1 METGFHAIFHSK
13 LLNGETLTGQTIKI
27 NRDLEL
33 VMLNSGHVRDVF
45 RLTEQNRDFLREW
58 LPWVDGV
65 NELED
70 TSAFITGTIDQH
82 EKGRGL
88 HFLIE
93 YQGIPAGVIGFH
105 LIDRPNRNAEIGY
118 WLGEEFTGI
127 GLMTRSVKQLLRI
140 GFREL
145 NLNRIEIRCA
155 EENEPS
161 SAVAKAVG
169 MVYEGTLREEEWLY
183 DYFVDHAVYSMLRS
197 EFLRTPAGIE
207 DE

>member
-1 METGFHAIFHSK
+1 MQGESS
-13 LLNGETLTGQTIKI
+13 NGGIVTYQSITVDKEL
-27 NRDLEL
+27 RL
-33 VMLNSGHVRDVF
+33 VMLNQEHAGDVF
-45 RLTEQNRDFLREW
+45 RLIQKNRDFLREW

-65 NELED
+65 DEPED
-70 TSAFITGTIDQH
+70 TSAFITGTVDQH
-82 EKGRGL
+82 ENGKGP

-93 YQGIPAGVIGFH
+93 FRGIAAGVIGFH
-105 LIDRPNRNAEIGY
+105 PIDRANRSAEIGY

-127 GLMTRSVKQLLRI
+127 GLMTRSVEQLLRI
-140 GFREL
+140 GFLEL

-155 EENEPS
+155 EENESS
-161 SAVAKAVG
+161 SAVAEAVG

-183 DYFVDHAVYSMLRS
+183 DYFVDHAVYSMLHS

>member
-1 METGFHAIFHSK
+1 
-13 LLNGETLTGQTIKI
+13 
-27 NRDLEL
+27 
-33 VMLNSGHVRDVF
+33 MLNSGHARGVF

-70 TSAFITGTIDQH
+70 TSAFITGTIDQY

-93 YQGIPAGVIGFH
+93 YQGIPAGVIGLH
-105 LIDRPNRNAEIGY
+105 PIDRPNRNAEIGY
-118 WLGEEFTGI
+118 WLGEEFTGM
-127 GLMTRSVKQLLRI
+127 GLMTKSVEQLLKI
-140 GFREL
+140 GFQEL

-155 EENEPS
+155 EDNKS
-161 SAVAKAVG
+161 SSGIAEAVG
-169 MVYEGTLREEEWLY
+169 MVCEGTLREEEWLY

-197 EFLRTPAGIE
+197 EFLRTPVGIE

>member
-1 METGFHAIFHSK
+1 LTYQSFAIDNDLKLVILNHGHA
-13 LLNGETLTGQTIKI
+13 E
-27 NRDLEL
+27 
-33 VMLNSGHVRDVF
+33 DVF
-45 RLTEQNRDFLREW
+45 KLIQQNRDFLREW

-65 NELED
+65 DEPED

-82 EKGRGL
+82 EKGRGP

-93 YQGIPAGVIGFH
+93 FQGTPAGVIGFH
-105 LIDRPNRNAEIGY
+105 PIDRPNRNAEIGY
-118 WLGEEFTGI
+118 WLGEEFTGM
-127 GLMTRSVKQLLRI
+127 GLMTRSVRQLLKI

-155 EENEPS
+155 EENESS
-161 SAVAKAVG
+161 SAVAEAVG

-183 DYFVDHAVYSMLRS
+183 DYFVDHAVYSMLHS

-207 DE
+207 D